1 MSEHDEVNKGVSE
14 QDEPVSE
21 QDEPQVR
28 VVDRRWWAQSEG
40 VEVSDREE
48 RGGRKPT
55 YVEELEQRL
64 ADTTS
69 QMQTYLNEHRRA
81 LEDLEQAKVRIRR
94 EASREVDRHKRALLT
109 ELLDVIDNLDRAI
122 ASDSDRSSPLLRG
135 VELVRSQFL
144 AKLEALGVSRIEAV
158 GQPFDA
164 NRHEA
169 VSTEPVSNPSQEGI
183 VTRVVKE
190 GYAMGDELLRPAAV
204 IVGASA

>member
-1 MSEHDEVNKGVSE
+1 MSEHDELNEGVSE
-14 QDEPVSE
+14 E
-21 QDEPQVR
+21 DEPQVR
-28 VVDRRWWAQSEG
+28 VVDRRWWAQGDGAEA
-40 VEVSDREE
+40 SDREE

-69 QMQTYLNEHRRA
+69 QLQTYLNEHRRA

-122 ASDSDRSSPLLRG
+122 ASDRDRSSPLSRG

-144 AKLEALGVSRIEAV
+144 GKLEALGVSRVEAV

-190 GYAMGDELLRPAAV
+190 GYAMGDELLRPAVV
-204 IVGASA
+204 IVGTPA